1 MQMDETAKYQP
12 LTLTQFGIQ
21 LRRMTEADKELVRTG
36 RNKDFVRNNH
46 VYREII
52 SIEEHEAWCREVF
65 SPLHYIMVIHYR
77 DRDVGI
83 VIIKDFQPDAM
94 MPRCGAFVW
103 DEDFIGTRVPILSIL
118 IALDF
123 FFYAVGIS
131 GTESV
136 VLKSNS
142 AAIKMNRFF
151 GFEFTERD
159 NESFNITMDKKTYF
173 ANRDRLRAFA
183 CRAVKKKEEQEL
195 KIGGKRSSLNLP
207 QINALLPD

>member
-1 MQMDETAKYQP
+1 MDEPSGYRP

-21 LRRMTEADKELVRTG
+21 LRRMTKADKELVRTG
-36 RNKDFVRNNH
+36 RNKEFVRNNH

-83 VIIKDFQPDAM
+83 VIVKDFNPDILK
-94 MPRCGAFVW
+94 PRCGAFVW
-103 DEDFIGTRVPILSIL
+103 DEDFIGTKVPILSIL

-123 FFYAVGIS
+123 FFNAVGIS

-142 AAIKMNRFF
+142 AAIKMNKFF

-159 NESFNITMDKKTYF
+159 NESFNITMDKQIYF
-173 ANRDRLRAFA
+173 ANRDRLQTFA
-183 CRAVKKKEEQEL
+183 CRAAKKKEEQQL
-195 KIGGKRSSLNLP
+195 KVGGNKSSLNLP
-207 QINALLPD
+207 QINLLLPD

>member
-1 MQMDETAKYQP
+1 
-12 LTLTQFGIQ
+12 
-21 LRRMTEADKELVRTG
+21 MTEADKEMVRVG

-52 SIEEHEAWCREVF
+52 SMEEHEAWFREVC
-65 SPLHYIMVIHYR
+65 SPLHYILVIHYR

-83 VIIKDFQPDAM
+83 VIVKDFLPDRM
-94 MPRCGAFVW
+94 MPRCGAFIW
-103 DEDFIGTRVPILSIL
+103 DEDFIGTKVPILSIL

-123 FFYAVGIS
+123 FFYTVGIS

-142 AAIKMNRFF
+142 AAIKMNQFF

-159 NESFNITMDKKTYF
+159 NESFNITMDHKTYMK
-173 ANRDRLRAFA
+173 NRDRLRMFA
-183 CRAVKKKEEQEL
+183 RRAAKKKEEQEL
-195 KIGGKRSSLNLP
+195 KIGGNKSSLNLP
-207 QINALLPD
+207 AINALLPD

>member
-1 MQMDETAKYQP
+1 MQMDETSEYEP
-12 LTLTQFGIQ
+12 LTLTQYGIQ
-21 LRRMTEADKELVRTG
+21 LRRMTEADKEMVRVG
-36 RNKDFVRNNH
+36 RNKEFVRNNH

-52 SIEEHEAWCREVF
+52 SIEQHETWFREVS
-65 SPLHYIMVIHYR
+65 SPLHYILIIHYH

-83 VIIKDFQPDAM
+83 VIVKDFLPDRM
-94 MPRCGAFVW
+94 VPRCGAFIW
-103 DEDFIGTRVPILSIL
+103 DEDYIGTKVPILSIL

-123 FFYAVGIS
+123 FFYNVGIS

-142 AAIKMNRFF
+142 AAIKMNQFF

-159 NESFNITMDKKTYF
+159 SESYNITMDKKTYM

-183 CRAVKKKEEQEL
+183 CRAAKKREEQEL
-195 KIGGKRSSLNLP
+195 KIGGTKSALNLP
-207 QINALLPD
+207 VINSLLPG